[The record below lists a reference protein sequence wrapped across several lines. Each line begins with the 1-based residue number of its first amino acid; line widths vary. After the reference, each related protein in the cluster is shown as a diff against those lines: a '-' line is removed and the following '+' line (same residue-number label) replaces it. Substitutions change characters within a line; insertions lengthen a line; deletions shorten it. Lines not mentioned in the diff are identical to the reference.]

1 MLMNDGFHV
10 CHGAVA
16 YFYCVS
22 VKYFVEFPGCWEMLV
37 NEIQKLSANVGLD
50 VFVVW
55 RIEPGNIAM
64 SLASVRGGNVG
75 RFDVIVR
82 EVRAEIAVVEEFL
95 VWWNCFL
102 ESWVVAGES

>member
-1 MLMNDGFHV
+1 MNDGFHV

-22 VKYFVEFPGCWEMLV
+22 VKYFVGFTGCWEMLV
-37 NEIQKLSANVGLD
+37 NEIQKLSANVDLD

-55 RIEPGNIAM
+55 RVEPDNIAM
-64 SLASVRGGNVG
+64 SLASVRRRIVG
-75 RFDVIVR
+75 RFDVVIR

-95 VWWNCFL
+95 V
-102 ESWVVAGES
+102 